1 MKSVSDICRGWHLKV
16 PFWFERHYL
25 DLNEEG
31 WFHCQL
37 HIHLVVILHPKRGYC
52 YFLKPEADCQIILLF
67 FFFLKKATLLGKK
80 NEVNPIF
87 LLMWDWWTKMAWRAG
102 RHQTDWTSSGF
113 CYFTSKQCGR
123 CDFHF
128 NLSDYLI
135 FLSAIS
141 PPSPSCTYILSV
153 NVLVQSCD
161 IDFRIN
167 SK

>member
-1 MKSVSDICRGWHLKV
+1 MAFESAFLVWKTLFGLEWGGMIPLPAAYSSSCDIASKTRLLLFSEARGRL
-16 PFWFERHYL
+16 PNNFT
-25 DLNEEG
+25 
-31 WFHCQL
+31 
-37 HIHLVVILHPKRGYC
+37 
-52 YFLKPEADCQIILLF
+52 F
-67 FFFLKKATLLGKK
+67 FFFFFKKATLLGKK